1 VSGADPVY
9 TEKHSPLSWTGMIV
23 GLLYLTAGA
32 AVTLVTFVLS
42 LTDNKAIFLL
52 TIAALWWSYFWL
64 RYLRRAWPTGIWVN
78 ETGIRIGD
86 ARALPY
92 ATSDSQTVF
101 TCSWTAVRRIVLTDR
116 SQSRGPVKGIATWLR
131 WLLVLLPR
139 SRAVLVIYADQ
150 AAPGGPR
157 AELVD
162 NVFSPGTPPAR
173 WMASTRR
180 PKALRAALA
189 QVPDCPPVEDY
200 IDAFVP

>member
-9 TEKHSPLSWTGMIV
+9 TEKHSPLSWTGLIV

-52 TIAALWWSYFWL
+52 TIAALWWTYFWL
-64 RYLRRAWPTGIWVN
+64 RYLRRVWPTGIWVN

-101 TCSWTAVRRIVLTDR
+101 TCSWTAVRRIVLADR
-116 SQSRGPVKGIATWLR
+116 SQSRGRVKGIATWLR

-139 SRAVLVIYADQ
+139 SRAVLVIYADR

-157 AELVD
+157 VELVD
-162 NVFSPGTPPAR
+162 NVFSSGTPPER

-189 QVPDCPPVEDY
+189 QVPDCPPVEDHM
-200 IDAFVP
+200 DAFVL